1 MRIHKKIA
9 VSNTITFVIFLMI
22 LFFLL
27 KEYIDI
33 SNIKNTSILKII
45 ISIFIFFLLSNFISK
60 FTLLNIYK
68 TLEKFDKTITMVNEK
83 FIVDLKNE
91 FMNMED
97 CFYNEF

>member
-45 ISIFIFFLLSNFISK
+45 ISIFI
-60 FTLLNIYK
+60 
-68 TLEKFDKTITMVNEK
+68 
-83 FIVDLKNE
+83 
-91 FMNMED
+91 
-97 CFYNEF
+97 

>member
-45 ISIFIFFLLSNFISK
+45 ISIFIFFTLKFYKQIYAFKHLQNFRKI
-60 FTLLNIYK
+60 
-68 TLEKFDKTITMVNEK
+68 
-83 FIVDLKNE
+83 
-91 FMNMED
+91 
-97 CFYNEF
+97 